1 MHHGVGSFKLTG
13 MKTEFIT
20 SLTQKAAELISAI
33 PTGREPTANPVDVQ
47 TYEAMESHTQILE
60 GIAKGEKAIQEGR
73 VVNHDEAKTRLARW
87 LA

>member
-1 MHHGVGSFKLTG
+1 MSR
-13 MKTEFIT
+13 MRTELDT
-20 SLTQKAAELISAI
+20 ALKQKATELISKISVGSGSA
-33 PTGREPTANPVDVQ
+33 ANPVDVQ

>member
-1 MHHGVGSFKLTG
+1 MSR
-13 MKTEFIT
+13 MRTEIDT
-20 SLTQKAAELISAI
+20 DLKPKVAELISEISVGHGSA
-33 PTGREPTANPVDVQ
+33 ADPVNRP

-73 VVNHDEAKTRLARW
+73 VVSHDDAKTRLARW